1 MSEPLGI
8 TEEGLAAALSIKEH
22 YRDRLPI
29 CLPGEEARIL
39 LPENLLNRGLDLH
52 DLEDPLPLAMVAAR
66 DPESPMAVAAI
77 TRLMPLAPSTKL
89 VGAVF
94 GVVGET
100 SKHPSVRQCV
110 ELVSENDF
118 SPKALSVMHRRAANF
133 ILQSRWQ
140 YTAALRQNL
149 GALLEGTI
157 APRQFVKEFFELAE
171 AGNLRSDIRKK
182 LVLSLLLSENIR
194 PSIKFLLL
202 ENFEKLP
209 APVRVSIVSE
219 VLKAEPGRH
228 IEIIKEE
235 LKWLLQQEHVV
246 SGVH

>member
-1 MSEPLGI
+1 MTARLGI
-8 TEEGLAAALSIKEH
+8 TEEGLAEALKIKGH
-22 YRDRLPI
+22 YRDHLPI

-39 LPENLLNRGLDLH
+39 VPENLLNRGLDLQE
-52 DLEDPLPLAMVAAR
+52 LEDPLPLAMMAAR

-89 VGAVF
+89 VAGVF

-100 SKHPSVRQCV
+100 SKHPTVRQCV

-118 SPKALSVMHRRAANF
+118 SPKALLAIQRRAANF
-133 ILQSRWQ
+133 VIQSRRQ
-140 YTAALRQNL
+140 YTSALRQNL
-149 GALLEGTI
+149 SALLEGAI
-157 APRQFVKEFFELAE
+157 APRQFVQEFFELAE

-202 ENFEKLP
+202 ENFDKLP
-209 APVRVSIVSE
+209 APVRISIVSE

-228 IEIIKEE
+228 IEVIKEE
-235 LKWLLQQEHVV
+235 LKWLLQQERPA
-246 SGVH
+246 SEVH

>member
-1 MSEPLGI
+1 MSGGLGI
-8 TEEGLAAALSIKEH
+8 TEEGLAAALKIKEQ

-39 LPENLLNRGLDLH
+39 IPENLLNRGLDLH

-89 VGAVF
+89 VAGVF

-100 SKHPSVRQCV
+100 SKHPTVRQCV

-118 SPKALSVMHRRAANF
+118 SPKALSAIRQRAASF
-133 ILQSRWQ
+133 IIQSRRQ

-149 GALLEGTI
+149 AALLQGTI
-157 APRQFVKEFFELAE
+157 APRQFVQEFFELV
-171 AGNLRSDIRKK
+171 IRCPCFS
-182 LVLSLLLSENIR
+182 LS
-194 PSIKFLLL
+194 
-202 ENFEKLP
+202 
-209 APVRVSIVSE
+209 
-219 VLKAEPGRH
+219 
-228 IEIIKEE
+228 
-235 LKWLLQQEHVV
+235 
-246 SGVH
+246 

>member
-1 MSEPLGI
+1 MSERLGI
-8 TEEGLAAALSIKEH
+8 TEEGLAAALDIKEH

-29 CLPGEEARIL
+29 CVPGEETRIL
-39 LPENLLNRGLDLH
+39 VPENLLNRGLDLH
-52 DLEDPLPLAMVAAR
+52 ELEDPLPLAMVAAR

-89 VGAVF
+89 VAGVF
-94 GVVGET
+94 GIVGET
-100 SKHPSVRQCV
+100 SKHPTVRQCV

-118 SPKALSVMHRRAANF
+118 SPEALSAMHRRAANF
-133 ILQSRWQ
+133 VIQSRRQ
-140 YTAALRQNL
+140 YTAALRHNL
-149 GALLEGTI
+149 AALLEGTI

-202 ENFEKLP
+202 ENFEMLP
-209 APVRVSIVSE
+209 APVRISIVSE

-235 LKWLLQQEHVV
+235 MKWLLQQERAV
-246 SGVH
+246 SEVH

>member
-8 TEEGLAAALSIKEH
+8 TEEGLAVALDIKEH

-39 LPENLLNRGLDLH
+39 VPENLLNRGLDLH

-66 DPESPMAVAAI
+66 DPEAPMAVAAI

-89 VGAVF
+89 VAGVF
-94 GVVGET
+94 GIVGET
-100 SKHPSVRQCV
+100 SDHPSARQCV

-118 SPKALSVMHRRAANF
+118 SPKALMAVQRRAANF
-133 ILQSRWQ
+133 VVQSRRQ
-140 YTAALRQNL
+140 YTTALRQNL
-149 GALLEGTI
+149 AALLEGTI
-157 APRQFVKEFFELAE
+157 APRQFVKEFFELTE

-202 ENFEKLP
+202 ENFERMP
-209 APVRVSIVSE
+209 APVRISIISE

-235 LKWLLQQEHVV
+235 LRWLLQHERVA